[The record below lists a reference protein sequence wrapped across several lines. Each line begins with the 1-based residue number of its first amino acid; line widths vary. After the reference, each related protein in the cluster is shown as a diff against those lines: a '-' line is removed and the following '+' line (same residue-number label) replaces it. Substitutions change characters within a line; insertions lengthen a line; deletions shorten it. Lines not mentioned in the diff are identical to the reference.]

1 MFTIQHTSYSNH
13 YTKEI
18 TLLLSQMFPGHFWHI
33 FCTNTVTPA
42 IAFATAVTAAVVTV
56 AVLVSIRSTSSSC
69 NKIDVKN
76 ILIEQFLL
84 ILLFLNK

>member
-13 YTKEI
+13 CTKEI

-33 FCTNTVTPA
+33 FCTNIVTPT

-56 AVLVSIRSTSSSC
+56 LALEAVVVVLVI
-69 NKIDVKN
+69 K
-76 ILIEQFLL
+76 
-84 ILLFLNK
+84 